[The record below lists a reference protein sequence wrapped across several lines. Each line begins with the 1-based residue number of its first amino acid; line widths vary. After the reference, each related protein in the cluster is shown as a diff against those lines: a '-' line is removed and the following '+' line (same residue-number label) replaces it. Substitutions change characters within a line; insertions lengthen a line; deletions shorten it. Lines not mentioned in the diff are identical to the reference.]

1 MKYENSVRAA
11 TRRFLVKGRSAV
23 YHLVSRTS
31 MKQFWLGDEEK
42 EVFVRLMRKQAAFCG
57 IQVLA
62 YAVMSNHFHILARV
76 PYETELSDGEL
87 LRRHRLMYGGDRLG
101 PRAMDPDQLE
111 VLFAE
116 GGEESAFWRE
126 RLKARMGD
134 VSVFMRELKQRFGIW
149 FNHRHKNRGS
159 IWSERFR
166 SLIVEDEG
174 KALATVAAYID
185 LNALRGGL
193 VSDPSEYRFCSYGAA
208 LGGQLEARRGY
219 EGIYRCPFA
228 ELLRSYRL
236 CLYGKG
242 YESKGVEGKDL
253 GRVSAARLDEVIAR
267 RGKLE
272 LSEALRCRVRYF
284 TDGMA
289 LGSVDF
295 LKDLQI
301 AHPQWFQGERRGDP
315 AGIKGADFGE
325 LRVMRKLKNGL
336 TA

>member
-1 MKYENSVRAA
+1 
-11 TRRFLVKGRSAV
+11 
-23 YHLVSRTS
+23 

-57 IQVLA
+57 IEVLA

-76 PYETELSDGEL
+76 PYEAELSDGEL
-87 LRRHRLMYGGDRLG
+87 LRRHRLMYAGDRLG
-101 PRAMDPDQLE
+101 PRALNPDQLE
-111 VLFAE
+111 GLFAE
-116 GGEESAFWRE
+116 GGEEADLWRQ

-149 FNHRHKNRGS
+149 FNHKHQNRGS

-166 SLIVEDEG
+166 SLVVEDDV

-185 LNALRGGL
+185 LNALRAEL
-193 VSDPSEYRFCSYGAA
+193 VTDPSEYRFCSYGAA
-208 LGGQLEARRGY
+208 LGGQPEARSGY
-219 EGIYRCPFA
+219 EGIYRCRWTGA
-228 ELLRSYRL
+228 IRVYRL

-242 YESKGVEGKDL
+242 YGDKGETGKDP
-253 GRVSAARLDEVIAR
+253 GRVSAERLDEVISK

-289 LGSVDF
+289 LGSVDY
-295 LKDLQI
+295 LKDLQRK
-301 AHPQWFQGERRGDP
+301 HPQWFQGERKGGPSAMR
-315 AGIKGADFGE
+315 GADFGE

-336 TA
+336 SA